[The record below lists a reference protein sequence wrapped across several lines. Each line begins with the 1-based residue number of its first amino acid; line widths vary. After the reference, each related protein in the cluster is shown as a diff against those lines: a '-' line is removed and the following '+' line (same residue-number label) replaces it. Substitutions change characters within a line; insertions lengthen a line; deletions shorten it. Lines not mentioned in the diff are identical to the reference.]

1 MGVDVVLSSIDRQLL
16 NRCLD
21 RQDQAWT
28 EFVDR
33 FLGLVIHVVE
43 HSAGTRG
50 LSLVQELR
58 EDLVAEVFA
67 SLIRD
72 DFAILRKFRGQS
84 SLATYLTIVGRRIV
98 VRKLQQLKLTSEKT
112 GEVPETE
119 GRELDPQN
127 VLGDQEQVKV
137 AMASLPENEAAAVRM
152 FYFEGKTCK
161 EFANEMHLELNAVR
175 TAKHRAMKQF
185 KVHYHATHPEEAS

>member
-1 MGVDVVLSSIDRQLL
+1 MVLSSIDRQLL

-152 FYFEGKTCK
+152 FYFEGKTYQEISNQMGMPENSVGPMLSRARSK
-161 EFANEMHLELNAVR
+161 MRATLER
-175 TAKHRAMKQF
+175 
-185 KVHYHATHPEEAS
+185 